1 MGRAGSGARRKI
13 LAREWPHAL
22 RSGSMSTSPPIAST
36 IVDSPLGPLTLTASP
51 AGLRSVGWE
60 GDAVGVVSDDGPRI
74 SGSESAAD
82 ASPGMLILRAS
93 VTQLDEYFRGWR
105 TTFDLPLAPCG
116 TPFQRAAWEVLR
128 TIPFGHTMTYGE
140 QARRL
145 GGANKAR
152 AVGAANGRNPLPIIV
167 PCHRV
172 IGADGSLTGFAAGV
186 ERKAWLLRHEA
197 AISGRADRGR
207 R

>member
-1 MGRAGSGARRKI
+1 
-13 LAREWPHAL
+13 
-22 RSGSMSTSPPIAST
+22 MSTSPPIAST
-36 IVDSPLGPLTLTASP
+36 IVDSPLGPLTLLASP
-51 AGLRSVGWE
+51 EGLRSVGWE
-60 GDAVGVVSDDGPRI
+60 GEPSAVVSAVKCP
-74 SGSESAAD
+74 EASALAGD
-82 ASPGMLILRAS
+82 SPPTASILRAA
-93 VTQLDEYFRGWR
+93 VTQLDEYFRGLR

-116 TPFQRAAWEVLR
+116 TPFQRSAWEVLR

-152 AVGAANGRNPLPIIV
+152 AVGAANGRNTLAIIV

-197 AISGRADRGR
+197 AVRALADRR
-207 R
+207 LR